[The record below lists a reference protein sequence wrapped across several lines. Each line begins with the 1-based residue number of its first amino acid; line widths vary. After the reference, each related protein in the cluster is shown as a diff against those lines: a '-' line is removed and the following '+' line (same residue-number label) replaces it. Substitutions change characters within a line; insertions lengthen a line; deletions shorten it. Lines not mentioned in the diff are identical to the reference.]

1 MITLN
6 LTNTAIDEIM
16 HALRT
21 SYLDYDEKL
30 GASYNDAI
38 TSYNAQL
45 DEIIQTIKDQVNEQG
60 A

>member
-6 LTNTAIDEIM
+6 LTNGQAEEIL

-38 TSYNAQL
+38 KRYNDEL
-45 DEIIQTIKDQVNEQG
+45 DELITSIKQQVKEQEG
-60 A
+60 